1 MSQAI
6 PSVRHPASGPIALPA
21 LTNHISSPVKQ
32 SKSVQGRETVQF
44 SVRNLQQDNKFHDHH
59 LNQLPPGLLLE
70 LQQLTETEEAW
81 FENITAST
89 THENGNYK
97 PLSQFLTS
105 LSTRIYSK
113 F

>member
-1 MSQAI
+1 M
-6 PSVRHPASGPIALPA
+6 
-21 LTNHISSPVKQ
+21 
-32 SKSVQGRETVQF
+32 QGRETIQF
-44 SVRNLQQDNKFHDHH
+44 SLRDLETREDNKFHDHH
-59 LNQLPPGLLLE
+59 LNQLPVELLLE
-70 LQQLTETEEAW
+70 LQQLTKTEKAW

-89 THENGNYK
+89 THEDGNYK